1 MAYDLIIRG
10 GRVVDGSGLPS
21 YVADIGVK
29 DGKIAE
35 VGRLK
40 DGAARIIDAV
50 GLAVAPGFIDHH
62 THLAAPWGAA
72 GWACRPCAT
81 SAICARTAS
90 RWQAGWPTTKNYLPC
105 ATCWRIATPA

>member
-40 DGAARIIDAV
+40 DGAARTIDAA
-50 GLAVAPGFIDHH
+50 GLAVSPGFIDHH
-62 THLAAPWGAA
+62 THLDAQMLWDPYGTCEPQHGVTTVVKIGRAS
-72 GWACRPCAT
+72 CRE
-81 SAICARTAS
+81 RV
-90 RWQAGWPTTKNYLPC
+90 
-105 ATCWRIATPA
+105 

>member
-1 MAYDLIIRG
+1 MEYDLLVRR

-21 YVADIGVK
+21 YVADVGVK

-40 DGAARIIDAV
+40 GNAAKTIDAD

-62 THLAAPWGAA
+62 THLDAQMLWGH
-72 GWACRPCAT
+72 
-81 SAICARTAS
+81 
-90 RWQAGWPTTKNYLPC
+90 L
-105 ATCWRIATPA
+105 

>member
-1 MAYDLIIRG
+1 MEYDLLVRC

-21 YVADIGVK
+21 FVADVGVK

-40 DGAARIIDAV
+40 GNAAKTIDAD

-62 THLAAPWGAA
+62 THLDA
-72 GWACRPCAT
+72 
-81 SAICARTAS
+81 
-90 RWQAGWPTTKNYLPC
+90 
-105 ATCWRIATPA
+105 